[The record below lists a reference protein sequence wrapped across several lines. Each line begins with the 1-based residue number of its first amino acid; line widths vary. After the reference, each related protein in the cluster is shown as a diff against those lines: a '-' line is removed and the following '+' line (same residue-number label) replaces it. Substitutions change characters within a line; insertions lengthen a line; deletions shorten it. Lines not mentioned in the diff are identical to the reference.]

1 MRPLPLHLAAAV
13 FVLELA
19 LLLALRP
26 ANAARD
32 KAGPAAGYRPQMTG
46 AQLVR
51 DMLAEPGKGTN
62 SIRRERAM
70 GYIDGIADATVNRDW
85 CPSNKVLPHELNYF
99 LIESIAKLSP
109 ARLKGDA
116 AALIISALGRT
127 YPCRTGGAR

>member
-1 MRPLPLHLAAAV
+1 MKLPSIVTMLAV
-13 FVLELA
+13 G
-19 LLLALRP
+19 LLLRP
-26 ANAARD
+26 AAEAST
-32 KAGPAAGYRPQMTG
+32 PYRPHMTG

-70 GYIDGIADATVNRDW
+70 GYIDGIADATANRDW
-85 CPSNKVLPHELNYF
+85 CPAKVLPHELNYV
-99 LIESIAKLSP
+99 LIEPIARLNP

-116 AALIISALGRT
+116 APLVIAALGRA